1 MGLQRQDAVHQPKQ
15 VQKSSFLLYLMRI
28 LTIPSTQRAEA
39 GDSQIQN
46 QPVFYLQMENGEG

>member
-15 VQKSSFLLYLMRI
+15 VQKSSFPEYIMRI
-28 LTIPSTQRAEA
+28 LKIPSTQRA

-46 QPVFYLQMENGEG
+46 QPVSYLQMENGEG

>member
-15 VQKSSFLLYLMRI
+15 VQKSSFLEYLMGI
-28 LTIPSTQRAEA
+28 LKIPSIQRAEA

-46 QPVFYLQMENGEG
+46 QSVLYLQMENGEG